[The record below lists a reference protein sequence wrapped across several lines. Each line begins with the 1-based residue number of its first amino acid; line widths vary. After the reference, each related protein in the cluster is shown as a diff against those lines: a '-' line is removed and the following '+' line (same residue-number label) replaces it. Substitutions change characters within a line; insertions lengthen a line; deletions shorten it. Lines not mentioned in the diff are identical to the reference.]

1 MDSRSGHRLGA
12 RPLAGAP
19 GAAQRRPASSRRAPG
34 AAAAALVLTLAL
46 LLPATASALAVPG
59 NSLHP
64 FPGIPQSPPQVQS
77 TTTTTP
83 PPGNGTVPS
92 TTSGGG
98 LSGADAVIIALVAV
112 VILGGIAL
120 FIWRDAR
127 HRAPVPKRTAPA
139 SPKGGRPGS
148 KQRVKPRKGARKK

>member
-46 LLPATASALAVPG
+46 LLPAIASALAVPG

-77 TTTTTP
+77 TTTP

-92 TTSGGG
+92 STSGGGG

-127 HRAPVPKRTAPA
+127 HRAPVPQRTARA
-139 SPKGGRPGS
+139 SPEGRRPGS
-148 KQRVKPRKGARKK
+148 KQRVKPRKRARKK